1 MEGLPMKDVGL
12 FGILRPFGKFYG
24 YLEFFGHFDIY
35 FPVLVCCT
43 KKNLATLEDNS
54 GHLAARVHFNV
65 VCLTRNRD
73 RAIIYCRRQKF
84 STCHPLSKISAS
96 VAWSSLLYETRVARN
111 SKNGKKYTK

>member
-73 RAIIYCRRQKF
+73 RGGNNL
-84 STCHPLSKISAS
+84 LSP
-96 VAWSSLLYETRVARN
+96 
-111 SKNGKKYTK
+111 TK